1 MAEGLSSRRRLA
13 RLRWHVGRQPLEVH
27 DTPNVFVCEAPCRL
41 SVAQRPAVVHD
52 VRAGGRRR
60 RNFSIQPLAASF
72 GAVVTGLDPTEVSS
86 GAAEELRAVFHKF
99 KAIFIHASPGLSPDN
114 LVEFSRVFGEPNI
127 YPRAGFEPKA
137 GHNPH
142 ALRIVQRKDAT
153 TVPFGAAGWHTDT
166 SYINTPPV
174 GGFISFPS
182 PCQYALSVLL
192 PTLLVTTP
200 RCC

>member
-13 RLRWHVGRQPLEVH
+13 RLRWHVGRPLEVH
-27 DTPNVFVCEAPCRL
+27 ETPNSCVCQALSSRL
-41 SVAQRPAVVHD
+41 AVAQRPDVVHD
-52 VRAGGRRR
+52 VCAAGGSPW
-60 RNFSIQPLAASF
+60 RNFSVQPLTASF

-86 GAAEELRAVFHKF
+86 GAAKELRAVFHKF

-114 LVEFSRVFGEPNI
+114 LVEFARVFGEPNI

-142 ALRIVQRKDAT
+142 ALRIVQPKEAT

-174 GGFISFPS
+174 GGVISFPS
-182 PCQYALSVLL
+182 PSQYALSVLL
-192 PTLLVTTP
+192 PT
-200 RCC
+200 